1 MSNSKHERLSS
12 TELVDVNQIPVQ
24 EVEASNGESS
34 DAQRASELNKLDQ
47 IRDMLFGEHVAALQ
61 NDYQSLD
68 KSLDKN
74 ISTLRKELNASILE
88 LRQEVDK
95 KFEQLHNSLQV
106 EESERLAV
114 SEELSSSL
122 TRINSD
128 ILTKIEL
135 ETRRIDQALSDQQ
148 QEASQKLNDMVTSLQ
163 DKKVDRKSLATMFS
177 QFAKEL
183 ESL

>member
-1 MSNSKHERLSS
+1 MSNSKNERLSPRK
-12 TELVDVNQIPVQ
+12 LADLNQIPVH
-24 EVEASNGESS
+24 EVEANNGKSS
-34 DAQRASELNKLDQ
+34 DAQLASEVNKLDQ
-47 IRDMLFGEHVAALQ
+47 IRDMLFGEHVTALQ

-68 KSLDKN
+68 KNLDKN

-88 LRQEVDK
+88 LRQEIDK
-95 KFEQLHNSLQV
+95 KFEQLHNSVQA
-106 EESERLAV
+106 EESERLAT
-114 SEELSSSL
+114 SEELSSSI

-148 QEASQKLNDMVTSLQ
+148 HEASQKLNDMMTSLQ